1 MLFRSISDQT
11 GRFIGQSDIFQPLN
25 NTGGVL
31 FPYTPQI
38 QVTHKASYEMMNLVH
53 TNYTTPAY
61 QHSSV
66 DNISIQGQFTANYP
80 AEAEYVV
87 AMLHFFRTVTK
98 MFYGQDQ
105 LAGTP
110 PPVLFLDGY
119 GPYTFDH
126 IPIVIT
132 SFDYSL
138 PNDVDY
144 ISCTILGDKQKVP
157 TTLSV
162 NISCIPTY
170 SRNKISNQFGL
181 VNFSQG
187 ALLSDGDTGGWI

>member
-1 MLFRSISDQT
+1 MTALS
-11 GRFIGQSDIFQPLN
+11 
-25 NTGGVL
+25 
-31 FPYTPQI
+31 YT
-38 QVTHKASYEMMNLVH
+38 
-53 TNYTTPAY
+53 
-61 QHSSV
+61 
-66 DNISIQGQFTANYP
+66 DNVGITATFTAQDTTEANYLL
-80 AEAEYVV
+80 AVI
-87 AMLHFFRTVTK
+87 HFFRTVTK